1 MTINPALFQRDPSTP
16 DAATKRAL
24 SFEYDKSFGGVRSSA
39 SATFLSNQV
48 LTDIDSALKLFLPTL
63 TTRKD
68 FMITA
73 TLWALDCIQNDPK
86 VALRKL
92 AATGAVTG
100 AVTKVAGMDDQ
111 HGCGDGEA
119 L

>member
-24 SFEYDKSFGGVRSSA
+24 SFEYDQSFGGVRSSA

-48 LTDIDSALKLFLPTL
+48 LTDIDTALKLFLPTL
-63 TTRKD
+63 KTRKE
-68 FMITA
+68 FMVTA

-86 VALRKL
+86 VAMRKI
-92 AATGAVTG
+92 AATGV
-100 AVTKVAGMDDQ
+100 VTKVASMVDQ
-111 HGCGDGEA
+111 HGSADGEA